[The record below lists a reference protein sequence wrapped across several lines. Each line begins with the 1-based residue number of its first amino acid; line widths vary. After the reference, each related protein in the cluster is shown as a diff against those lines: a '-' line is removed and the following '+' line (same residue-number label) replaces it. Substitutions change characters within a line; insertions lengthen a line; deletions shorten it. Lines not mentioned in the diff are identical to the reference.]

1 MLLLALQLDTEVVEA
16 YRVNPAGEG
25 ISLNRLL
32 PLGVVGVEVQIAVD
46 AEVIEQLLGG
56 GAYEPSVP

>member
-25 ISLNRLL
+25 VSLDCLL
-32 PLGVVGVEVQIAVD
+32 PLGVVGVEVEVAVD
-46 AEVIEQLLGG
+46 TEVIE
-56 GAYEPSVP
+56 